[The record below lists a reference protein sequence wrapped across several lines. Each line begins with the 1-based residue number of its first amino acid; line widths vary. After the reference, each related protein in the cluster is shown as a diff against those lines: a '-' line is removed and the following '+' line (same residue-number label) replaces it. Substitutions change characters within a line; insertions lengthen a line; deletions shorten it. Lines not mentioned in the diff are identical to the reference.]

1 MSHRVRKFGTKKSKY
16 EKFWIRTWK
25 CLSVKL
31 KLWTNAEV
39 FISAPIKSSFP
50 PAESAAGS
58 SFCFCCSLIKKGLMR
73 DLFTSYHSPSLAPPL
88 PRSLCSPS
96 LDVLRLSVMDG
107 EQKRTSA
114 ALPVSRSV
122 FAYMIVTA
130 TVCFQRLGRPLG
142 FSSSPCSS
150 SSGLSVRRFGLLRVR
165 PVKLLHSHGPP
176 VSRPASR

>member
-1 MSHRVRKFGTKKSKY
+1 MSHRVKVWHKKIKVREVLDKNLKMFECEAKTLNKRRSFHFSPHQIKFSSSWICSRLLFLLLLFFNKKRLNERFVY
-16 EKFWIRTWK
+16 Q
-25 CLSVKL
+25 LSQ
-31 KLWTNAEV
+31 
-39 FISAPIKSSFP
+39 PI
-50 PAESAAGS
+50 
-58 SFCFCCSLIKKGLMR
+58 
-73 DLFTSYHSPSLAPPL
+73 PSPPL
-88 PRSLCSPS
+88 PRSFCSPS

>member
-73 DLFTSYHSPSLAPPL
+73 DLFTSYHSPSLAPPASL
-88 PRSLCSPS
+88 PLLAFPRCVTFECHGWRTETDVCSAARLSISLCLHDCDSHRLLPTS
-96 LDVLRLSVMDG
+96 RKTSRLFILPLLLLLRLIGTAVRAVEGSAC
-107 EQKRTSA
+107 KAA
-114 ALPVSRSV
+114 ALAR
-122 FAYMIVTA
+122 AA
-130 TVCFQRLGRPLG
+130 R
-142 FSSSPCSS
+142 
-150 SSGLSVRRFGLLRVR
+150 
-165 PVKLLHSHGPP
+165 
-176 VSRPASR
+176 

>member
-73 DLFTSYHSPSLAPPL
+73 DLFTSYHSPSLAPPCLAPSARL
-88 PRSLCSPS
+88 PSMCYVWVSWMENRNGRLQRCPS
-96 LDVLRLSVMDG
+96 LDQSLLTWLWQPPFASNVSEDLS
-107 EQKRTSA
+107 A
-114 ALPVSRSV
+114 FHPPLAPPPP
-122 FAYMIVTA
+122 AY
-130 TVCFQRLGRPLG
+130 RYGG
-142 FSSSPCSS
+142 
-150 SSGLSVRRFGLLRVR
+150 SGCWGFGL
-165 PVKLLHSHGPP
+165 
-176 VSRPASR
+176 